1 MRIRTIARLTL
12 ALALAIVIPAS
23 GAGGEKSSPPSLVL
37 KHPQPEAALAARV
50 GWALGRSTERGFEK
64 GFWAG
69 YSIRIQMGE
78 HSSIGHMNWPRD
90 PSERSLAEVLA
101 GRTVITPPVSAE
113 ASIREAARQALEEGS
128 RAKLPEKIVAKDLA
142 ILVRYSGGRDPR
154 PAEIILSNLDLSV
167 SFEALPLVWL
177 GPAGEP
183 DSLAHLK
190 ALYGRSPDAGFKEDM
205 IFAFACHKT
214 EAATDFLIGEARGA
228 NPAKIRQAAV
238 EGLAEKASR
247 RAVEA
252 IERVVYDDRET
263 EVQRHAVYALAE
275 QPSKEAL
282 PLLAKI
288 ATTHA
293 NPEVRKA
300 AVYAIGETEDPA
312 ALEVLVNI
320 IKRK

>member
-1 MRIRTIARLTL
+1 MRTRTIVWLSL
-12 ALALAIVIPAS
+12 ALALTTAYSAS
-23 GAGGEKSSPPSLVL
+23 GRAGEKTSPPSLVL
-37 KHPQPEAALAARV
+37 KHPQPETSLAARV
-50 GWALGRSTERGFEK
+50 GWAMGRATEHGFEK
-64 GFWAG
+64 GFWTG
-69 YSIRIQMGE
+69 YSIRIPMGE
-78 HSSIGHMNWPRD
+78 HSSIGRMNWPRD
-90 PSERSLAEVLA
+90 PAERSLAEVLA

-113 ASIREAARQALEEGS
+113 ALIREAARQALEEGS
-128 RAKLPEKIVAKDLA
+128 RTRQPEKIVDKDLA
-142 ILVRYSGGRDPR
+142 ILVRYSGGREPR
-154 PAEIILSNLDLSV
+154 PAEIVLSNLDLSV
-167 SFEALPLVWL
+167 SFEARPLVWL
-177 GPAGEP
+177 GPAGES
-183 DSLAHLK
+183 DSLTYLK
-190 ALYGRSPDAGFKEDM
+190 TIYGRSADAEFKEDT

-214 EAATDFLIGEARGA
+214 EAATDFLIAEARGA

-238 EGLAEKASR
+238 EGLAEKASH

-275 QPSKEAL
+275 QPAKEAL

-288 ATTHA
+288 AATHA

-300 AVYAIGETEDPA
+300 AVYAIGDNDDPA